1 MRKAIAFA
9 AALALF
15 SPVAFAK
22 TTIGLSVSTLNNP
35 FFVSLRDGANAA
47 AKKGGADLIVLDAQN
62 RADKQIADIED
73 LITRKVNVILVN
85 PTDSA
90 AVVGAIQKANAAKIP
105 VITVDRSA
113 NGGNVAYH
121 ISSDNIAGGK
131 MAGEYIVKML
141 GGKGNVVELVGIPGA
156 SAARDR
162 GAGFNS
168 VVKANTGLKVVAAQP
183 ADFDRAKGL
192 SVMEN
197 ILQAQPNIA
206 AVFAHNDEMA
216 LGALQAI
223 KTSGRKIAVVGFDA
237 TDDAVAA
244 VKAGTLAATVA
255 QQPEEIGRLGVEK
268 ALEIVKT
275 GKVPEKTVNVPVALK
290 LVTK

>member
-1 MRKAIAFA
+1 M
-9 AALALF
+9 F
-15 SPVAFAK
+15 SPAAFAK

-35 FFVSLRDGANAA
+35 FFVSLKDGAQAA
-47 AKKGGADLIVLDAQN
+47 STKAGADLIVLDAQN
-62 RADKQIADIED
+62 RADKQIGDIED
-73 LITRKVNVILVN
+73 LITRKVNVILIN
-85 PTDSA
+85 PVDSD

-121 ISSDNIAGGK
+121 IASDNVAGGK
-131 MAGEYIVKML
+131 MAGEYIKKL
-141 GGKGNVVELVGIPGA
+141 LNGKGNLVELVGVAGT

-162 GAGFNS
+162 GAGFNA
-168 VVKANTGLKVVAAQP
+168 VVKATPGLKIVASQP

-192 SVMEN
+192 TVMEN
-197 ILQAQPNIA
+197 ILQAQPNID

-237 TDDAVAA
+237 TDDALAA

-268 ALEIVKT
+268 ALDIVKT
-275 GKVPEKTVNVPVALK
+275 GKVPAKTVNVPVPLK